1 MELILNNCKQ
11 KRWYFL
17 SADYRLRDPKR
28 YDRIQY
34 LLAKGKYEEAEKL
47 RYQDWKTWTVR
58 PHDLRHTYCTML
70 VDAGVPLKQAMAW
83 LGHADEKMILRVYDH
98 VTDFRVRSAIAEP
111 LEGPR
116 KRQRGIVVEQLLPAR
131 SKVYVDV
138 GHDAD
143 RQGGPASSERTGRR
157 GEQAART

>member
-1 MELILNNCKQ
+1 MSEVAFRNAWKDWCNHMELILNNCKQ

-34 LLAKGKYEEAEKL
+34 LFAKGKYEEAEKL
-47 RYQDWKTWTVR
+47 RYQDWKTWNVR

-70 VDAGVPLKQAMAW
+70 VDAGVPLKQAMSW

-98 VTDFRVRSAIAEP
+98 VHSTRTSASI
-111 LEGPR
+111 
-116 KRQRGIVVEQLLPAR
+116 RQVESLL
-131 SKVYVDV
+131 
-138 GHDAD
+138 AD
-143 RQGGPASSERTGRR
+143 RKPSRKVVRIG
-157 GEQAART
+157 